1 MKCIAGGILAG
12 LLFGAVAILG
22 GTELA
27 ALLAIVLSLV
37 AIALGLA
44 DWLRTHG

>member
-1 MKCIAGGILAG
+1 MKCVAGGILAG
-12 LLFGAVAILG
+12 LLFGVVAILG
-22 GTELA
+22 GTALA
-27 ALLAIVLSLV
+27 ATLAIVLSLV